1 MTGADVIDKILDYT
15 KLNPKSFSERIGLD
29 RPQAIYDIQS
39 GKTKTISPRMAD
51 KIISV
56 FPEIDRVWLL
66 TGEGEILKTAETAP
80 APTGVGE
87 RVKNLL
93 GFKGVTPYVV
103 SMQTGI
109 SQATMSRIINNS
121 TAKPSSGTIEVL
133 AKYFGTTPDWILTG
147 RGEMIKD
154 TQETPS
160 NSHRIRYWVDV
171 DATAGGVTLF
181 DDMVSSQYIDL
192 AIPEFRDCTDAVNLY
207 GDSMLPLYKSGQI
220 IILKEWKESFIDY
233 GNVYLVVT
241 KKGNRMVKYLRKGSD
256 AEHVL
261 CVSENKEFDSF
272 EILMDDILCLYLVKG
287 SIAKNTL

>member
-1 MTGADVIDKILDYT
+1 MRKIDRFLQYLDYRGISENKAT
-15 KLNPKSFSERIGLD
+15 VECKLSQGLIH
-29 RPQAIYDIQS
+29 QAKS
-39 GKTKTISPRMAD
+39 GKSDLGTKTVD
-51 KIISV
+51 KIIDTYQDL
-56 FPEIDRVWLL
+56 DRNWLL
-66 TGEGEILKTAETAP
+66 TGNGEMLKGAGELP
-80 APTGVGE
+80 AP
-87 RVKNLL
+87 
-93 GFKGVTPYVV
+93 
-103 SMQTGI
+103 
-109 SQATMSRIINNS
+109 
-121 TAKPSSGTIEVL
+121 
-133 AKYFGTTPDWILTG
+133 
-147 RGEMIKD
+147 
-154 TQETPS
+154 
-160 NSHRIRYWVDV
+160 SHRIRYWVDV

>member
-1 MTGADVIDKILDYT
+1 MAGADVINKILDYT
-15 KLNPKSFSERIGLD
+15 QLNPKSFSERIGLD
-29 RPQAIYDIQS
+29 RPQAIYDIQN
-39 GKTKTISPRMAD
+39 GKTKAISPRMAD
-51 KIISV
+51 KITSV

-66 TGEGEILKTAETAP
+66 TGEGEMLKGAVEVP
-80 APTGVGE
+80 AP
-87 RVKNLL
+87 
-93 GFKGVTPYVV
+93 
-103 SMQTGI
+103 
-109 SQATMSRIINNS
+109 
-121 TAKPSSGTIEVL
+121 
-133 AKYFGTTPDWILTG
+133 
-147 RGEMIKD
+147 
-154 TQETPS
+154 
-160 NSHRIRYWVDV
+160 SHRIRYWVDV

-241 KKGNRMVKYLRKGSD
+241 RKGNRMVKYLRKGSD

>member
-1 MTGADVIDKILDYT
+1 MRKIDRFLQYLDYRGISENKAT
-15 KLNPKSFSERIGLD
+15 VECKLSQGLIH
-29 RPQAIYDIQS
+29 QAKS
-39 GKTKTISPRMAD
+39 GKSDLGIKTVD
-51 KIISV
+51 KIIDTYQDL
-56 FPEIDRVWLL
+56 DRNWLL
-66 TGEGEILKTAETAP
+66 TGNGEMLKGAGELP
-80 APTGVGE
+80 AP
-87 RVKNLL
+87 
-93 GFKGVTPYVV
+93 
-103 SMQTGI
+103 
-109 SQATMSRIINNS
+109 
-121 TAKPSSGTIEVL
+121 
-133 AKYFGTTPDWILTG
+133 
-147 RGEMIKD
+147 
-154 TQETPS
+154 
-160 NSHRIRYWVDV
+160 SHRIRYWVDV

-256 AEHVL
+256 ADHVL

-272 EILMDDILCLYLVKG
+272 EIPMDDILRLYLVKG